1 MIHSKILATNH
12 TSLLQ
17 PSTRLT
23 VFAVQSEY
31 ENSQSN
37 CFKYPNM
44 SEEQSE
50 LDLVS
55 KAVKL
60 MGAGALAGTITK
72 VAQNSLFRLILV
84 NSVVD
89 SSCTFR
95 EN

>member
-1 MIHSKILATNH
+1 
-12 TSLLQ
+12 
-17 PSTRLT
+17 
-23 VFAVQSEY
+23 
-31 ENSQSN
+31 
-37 CFKYPNM
+37 M